1 MARNSDDY
9 RFKFYSQTYEIE
21 VEILTQRTKKFTE
34 RRSQVRCRSDNGE
47 IEKVYSSVACKTTNQ
62 RNTLCDK

>member
-21 VEILTQRTKKFTE
+21 VEILTKNKKIYGT
-34 RRSQVRCRSDNGE
+34 
-47 IEKVYSSVACKTTNQ
+47 SVASPMPFWQ
-62 RNTLCDK
+62 RWDWKGVFQRRVQNDESAEYFVW